1 MRRMAQTLNK
11 DNSHRLY
18 KDFIVNEEILKL
30 LYKPEISIK
39 E

>member
-1 MRRMAQTLNK
+1 MAQSLSK

-18 KDFIVNEEILKL
+18 KDFIEKNEKLKTM
-30 LYKPEISIK
+30 YKPEISIK

>member
-18 KDFIVNEEILKL
+18 KDFIEEDEILKPF
-30 LYKPEISIK
+30 YKPEISIK